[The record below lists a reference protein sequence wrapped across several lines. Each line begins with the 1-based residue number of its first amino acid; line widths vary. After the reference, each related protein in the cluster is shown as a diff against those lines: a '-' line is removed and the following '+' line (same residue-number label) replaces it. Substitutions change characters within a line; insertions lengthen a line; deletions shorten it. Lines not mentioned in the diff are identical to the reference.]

1 MPIFLY
7 EDESNKLGGKQLI
20 LPQYLVD
27 HLRQQSELYS
37 GKEYRNSKGYKRLMG
52 MLHSDYNDPDGNKQK
67 QHNDKHTMT
76 WYGAKELARNIKAM
90 SQTPDNL
97 EYVMIGGDMTRDWVN
112 NAVRSLRNSVKQVDK
127 VPEVPKLDKGDVNIP
142 NIKDTVHVNGT
153 DIELESKESF
163 NKKLK
168 KMFE

>member
-1 MPIFLY
+1 MPIFLH
-7 EDESNKLGGKQLI
+7 EDESHKLGGKQLI

-52 MLHSDYNDPDGNKQK
+52 LLHSDYNDPDKNKQK

-90 SQTPDNL
+90 PQTPDNL
-97 EYVMIGGDMTRDWVN
+97 EYAMIGGDMTRDWVN
-112 NAVRSLRNSVKQVDK
+112 SAVKSLRNSVKKVDV
-127 VPEVPKLDKGDVNIP
+127 VPEVPKLEKADVKTP
-142 NIKDTVHVNGT
+142 EVKDTVHINGT
-153 DIELESKESF
+153 DIELESKQSF
-163 NKKLK
+163 SDKLRK
-168 KMFE
+168 IFE

>member
-52 MLHSDYNDPDGNKQK
+52 MLHRDYNDPDGNKQK

-127 VPEVPKLDKGDVNIP
+127 VPEVPKLDKGDVKVP
-142 NIKDTVHVNGT
+142 DIKDTVHVNGT
-153 DIELESKESF
+153 DIELESKQSF
-163 NKKLK
+163 NNKIK